1 MRIGKKQLGLKIY
14 FEIKFSLDHVSKMRE
29 GFWYMVEIPYG
40 VCDRED
46 ATVGT
51 LHSGSFKLTLKI
63 VPEYVTWVGS
73 KEKMHNWNNDDLNHW
88 RRSKNAELYMSGK
101 NIGAEANGTHPEA
114 YTPMRFTK
122 VTIYG
127 KAKDKDG
134 NYAIDGNAYAAY
146 PHLYKLSKRGTD
158 PTVLLDMAPA
168 NMDATIGT
176 ATKNIEYDLLADPE
190 FEVELNG
197 KLLNPLGEHSYACVR
212 FYGNTCDEIYIKPE
226 SEILHTEYLTY
237 NKAHVD
243 YEMDPNRWYMLASPL
258 KGVVSGDMYLP
269 TEESNIGKY
278 ARQETP
284 AFGEIYYNNIDYTRW
299 TPAVYMRGWNNSS
312 VNVIY
317 PNNVA
322 QYGVSANCQI
332 CIMMW
337 MYRLLRES
345 DFLSGQRQQQ
355 MIKCYSVCPKQIQS
369 IVIITVQGAAKTVRL

>member
-1 MRIGKKQLGLKIY
+1 
-14 FEIKFSLDHVSKMRE
+14 
-29 GFWYMVEIPYG
+29 
-40 VCDRED
+40 
-46 ATVGT
+46 
-51 LHSGSFKLTLKI
+51 
-63 VPEYVTWVGS
+63 
-73 KEKMHNWNNDDLNHW
+73 MHNWIIDELNLW
-88 RRSKNAELYMSGK
+88 RSSKNAELYMSGK
-101 NIGAEANGTHPEA
+101 NIGAAANGTHPEA

-176 ATKNIEYDLLADPE
+176 ATQNIEYDLLADPE

-197 KLLNPLGEHSYACVR
+197 KLLNPLGEHSYACLR

-269 TEESNIGKY
+269 AGKSIGKN

-284 AFGEIYYNNIDYTRW
+284 AFNEIEYLNNTD
-299 TPAVYMRGWNNSS
+299 
-312 VNVIY
+312 
-317 PNNVA
+317 
-322 QYGVSANCQI
+322 
-332 CIMMW
+332 
-337 MYRLLRES
+337 
-345 DFLSGQRQQQ
+345 
-355 MIKCYSVCPKQIQS
+355 
-369 IVIITVQGAAKTVRL
+369 